1 MKTVRTLLLLPLAL
15 FGTGL
20 AQTSGNPPA
29 TQNKQ
34 GWKLVWNDEFEKNGA
49 PDPKKWTYE
58 EGFVRNKE
66 DQYYTKN
73 RRQNARV
80 EKGCLIIEAR
90 KESFNNPKYDPKA
103 TPEQWQK
110 SRKQAQY
117 TSAALTTEG
126 LAQMKYGKIEVRAKL
141 PKGIGS
147 WPAIW
152 MLGTSRPKV
161 GWPACGEIDI
171 MEYVSSAPGICHATL
186 HWKRTDGGKGRK
198 NASKGI
204 KTKEPSLTD
213 TFHVYGM
220 EWDDKNI
227 TFTLDGKPYG
237 TLPVDIANQPDGSNP
252 FRAPHYL
259 LLNLALGGSWGG
271 KVEGNDFPRQY
282 LIDYVR
288 IYERNH

>member
-1 MKTVRTLLLLPLAL
+1 
-15 FGTGL
+15 
-20 AQTSGNPPA
+20 
-29 TQNKQ
+29 
-34 GWKLVWNDEFEKNGA
+34 
-49 PDPKKWTYE
+49 
-58 EGFVRNKE
+58 
-66 DQYYTKN
+66 
-73 RRQNARV
+73 
-80 EKGCLIIEAR
+80 
-90 KESFNNPKYDPKA
+90 
-103 TPEQWQK
+103 
-110 SRKQAQY
+110 
-117 TSAALTTEG
+117 
-126 LAQMKYGKIEVRAKL
+126 MKYGKIEVRAKL

-171 MEYVSSAPGICHATL
+171 MEYVSSAPGTCHATL
-186 HWKRTDGGKGRK
+186 HWKRTDGGTNRK

-259 LLNLALGGSWGG
+259 LLNLALGGSWGQSRRQRLPEAIPDRLCPHLRTEPLIPFSPYRNLNPECDRNDG
-271 KVEGNDFPRQY
+271 KTCRRQF
-282 LIDYVR
+282 IQR
-288 IYERNH
+288 IMNPVSI